1 MKYDFK
7 VGDYFITNNN
17 EEGYI
22 LKIETFGLS
31 RTGFL
36 LGL

>member
-22 LKIETFGLS
+22 LKEYS
-31 RTGFL
+31 RKSH
-36 LGL
+36 